1 MLTPYRR
8 HSAKCPHEPKGRAHK
23 NCKCPIWADGVFGN
37 REVRLS
43 LKTRDWNEA
52 SRKILRMEAEGRTG
66 GRVALSTAWDSFLA
80 DLEAQGVTQ
89 RTVEKYKLLRR
100 RLEVYAEERRF
111 VYVADISLDLL
122 TSFRVTWK
130 YGPRTAAKHIERL
143 RAFFRFCTD
152 RHWTESNPAL
162 RLKAP
167 KVTICPTLPLSKEE
181 WGRIV
186 IACDAYEVEAGAA
199 GFLNAQRLR
208 TLIRVMRYCG
218 LRISDAVSLS
228 TDRITDDKLFLYT
241 QKTGTPVYTVLP
253 SFLVKE
259 LAATPRV
266 TDKLYFWSGN
276 GELES
281 STKDWQA
288 KIRKLFDLASVD
300 KGENF
305 MVSHRFR
312 DTFAVECL
320 LAGVP
325 LERVSVLLGHSSVRV
340 TERHYAPWVQKRQQ
354 QLEADLRSMW
364 ANDQTGTN
372 QVQKKNARPN

>member
-8 HSAKCPHEPKGRAHK
+8 HSGKCAHAPKGRTYK
-23 NCKCPIWADGVFGN
+23 NCKCPIWADGVLGN
-37 REVRLS
+37 REVRVS

-66 GRVALSTAWDSFLA
+66 GRVALSTAWDSFIA
-80 DLEAQGVTQ
+80 DLEAQAVTPG
-89 RTVEKYKLLRR
+89 TVKKYKLLRR
-100 RLEVYAEERRF
+100 RLEAYVEQRRI
-111 VYVADISLDLL
+111 VYVSDCTLDLL

-130 YGPRTAAKHIERL
+130 HGPRTAAKHIERL
-143 RAFFRFCTD
+143 RAFFRFCAD
-152 RHWTESNPAL
+152 RRWTEGNPAL

-167 KVTICPTLPLSKEE
+167 KVTLCPTLPLTQEE
-181 WGRIV
+181 WKKLV
-186 IACDAYEVEAGAA
+186 IACDTYEVQVGAT

-208 TLIRVMRYCG
+208 TLIRLMRYSG
-218 LRISDAVSLS
+218 LRISDAVNLS

-241 QKTGTPVYTVLP
+241 QKTGTAVNTVLP
-253 SFLVKE
+253 PFVVKE

-276 GELES
+276 GELE
-281 STKDWQA
+281 TAVKDWQA
-288 KIRKLFDLASVD
+288 KIRTLFDLSGVD

-305 MVSHRFR
+305 MVSHRLR

-325 LERVSVLLGHSSVRV
+325 LERVSILLGHSTIKV
-340 TERHYAPWVQKRQQ
+340 TERHYAPWIQKRQQ
-354 QLEADLRSMW
+354 QLEADLRAMW
-364 ANDQTGTN
+364 SNDDQGTKE
-372 QVQKKNARPN
+372 VQPQNRRPN

>member
-1 MLTPYRR
+1 
-8 HSAKCPHEPKGRAHK
+8 
-23 NCKCPIWADGVFGN
+23 
-37 REVRLS
+37 
-43 LKTRDWNEA
+43 
-52 SRKILRMEAEGRTG
+52 MEAEGRTG

-167 KVTICPTLPLSKEE
+167 KVTISPTLPLSKEE

-208 TLIRVMRYCG
+208 TLIRVMRYSG

-372 QVQKKNARPN
+372 QVQRKNARPN